1 MGKANKKDD
10 EKKESFFK
18 KHCGIIKNCILMIV
32 FSIAINIFGYIKL
45 PKIIIRV
52 LNGNFKSNNSFCIWI
67 VYLVACFII
76 SILFLKILYKTK
88 NKKSNEGTDYRFVMD
103 IIFIVELF
111 IVVSYLINLSLFV
124 INKCFLEIKVEINVE
139 KYSNLLFFML
149 AFFTIS
155 YFLSSVLKNR
165 VKIKSLLFILVV
177 FSFFITGWVSVERF
191 LIVSLIMAFVN
202 QLLSDSEYLYY
213 SFNKDIERID
223 IDKKELSI
231 KTAYWKLYI
240 NIIALM
246 VYIFLA
252 LTDYF
257 IIIEFN
263 PSNDI
268 SKEIFAIGKM
278 VNTVSAIFC
287 KGANRVILFCII
299 LLVIEFY
306 LNRKKKSLQEEI
318 LKLKKEFENKLM
330 RFMEKYIIK

>member
-1 MGKANKKDD
+1 MGKFNRKDD

-124 INKCFLEIKVEINVE
+124 INKYFLEINVE
-139 KYSNLLFFML
+139 KYSNLLFFVL

-155 YFLSSVLKNR
+155 YFLSNILKNL

-177 FSFFITGWVSVERF
+177 LSFFITGWVSAERF

-213 SFNKDIERID
+213 SFNKDTERID

-240 NIIALM
+240 NITALM

-257 IIIEFN
+257 IIIESN

-287 KGANRVILFCII
+287 KGAYRAILFCII

-306 LNRKKKSLQEEI
+306 LKRKKKSLQEEI